1 MPAGSLGEIHVP
13 LSSCK
18 GTELSVVTESGVDV
32 YVDGIFSELVT
43 VTTQRQ
49 QQRQHEQQQQRVA
62 GAEGVATKKQQQ
74 QQREH
79 QQGVHGIGGVT
90 AGGVDDRF
98 VWFGTISGSYSFTSS
113 CKAT

>member
-1 MPAGSLGEIHVP
+1 VP

-18 GTELSVVTESGVDV
+18 GTKLSVVTESGVDV
-32 YVDGIFSELVT
+32 YVDGVFSDLVT

-49 QQRQHEQQQQRVA
+49 QQRQHEQQQRVA

-74 QQREH
+74 HQRED